1 MAVGINFKA
10 LGGLIVLLSN
20 VAVEQTGLVI
30 GRTYQFTV
38 VGGVAL
44 VRLDTTAAAASDGS
58 FDFAVVP
65 GQIVYAVA
73 RTTFCNII
81 ELDTSSSA
89 TAALTIAEV
98 DPY

>member
-1 MAVGINFKA
+1 MAEGINFKA
-10 LGGLIVLLSN
+10 LGGLIVLLG
-20 VAVEQTGLVI
+20 ATTVEQTGLVV

-44 VRLDTTAAAASDGS
+44 VRLDTDAAVASDGNY
-58 FDFAVVP
+58 DFAVVP
-65 GQIVYAVA
+65 GEVVYAVA

-81 ELDTSSSA
+81 ELDSSSTA
-89 TAALTIAEV
+89 TAAVSIAEV